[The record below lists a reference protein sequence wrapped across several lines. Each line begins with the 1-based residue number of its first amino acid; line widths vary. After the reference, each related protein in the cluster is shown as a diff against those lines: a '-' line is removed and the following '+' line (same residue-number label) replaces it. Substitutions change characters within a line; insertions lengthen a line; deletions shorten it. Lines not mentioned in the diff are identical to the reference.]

1 MSQETWASVD
11 RYLTEKIVK
20 PDAVLDAAL
29 RESAKAGLPPISVSP
44 PQGKL
49 LQVLAMMQG
58 SKRILEI
65 GTLGGYSTIWLAR
78 GLSRGGRVITLELE
92 RSHAEIARK
101 NLARA
106 KLDKLVDIRVGM
118 AIETLPKLLAE
129 GEGPFDLVF
138 LDADKPSNADYFA
151 WALKLSRKGTLI
163 VVDNVIRDGM
173 VVDARSKDPNIT
185 GVRKLN
191 EAIAREKRV
200 VATTI
205 QTVGG
210 KGYDGF
216 TVALVVD

>member
-1 MSQETWASVD
+1 MPGREDGLASIMWVLSLIPAGKATVSVGD
-11 RYLTEKIVK
+11 R
-20 PDAVLDAAL
+20 P
-29 RESAKAGLPPISVSP
+29 
-44 PQGKL
+44 
-49 LQVLAMMQG
+49 
-58 SKRILEI
+58 
-65 GTLGGYSTIWLAR
+65 
-78 GLSRGGRVITLELE
+78 
-92 RSHAEIARK
+92 
-101 NLARA
+101 
-106 KLDKLVDIRVGM
+106 
-118 AIETLPKLLAE
+118 
-129 GEGPFDLVF
+129 LVF